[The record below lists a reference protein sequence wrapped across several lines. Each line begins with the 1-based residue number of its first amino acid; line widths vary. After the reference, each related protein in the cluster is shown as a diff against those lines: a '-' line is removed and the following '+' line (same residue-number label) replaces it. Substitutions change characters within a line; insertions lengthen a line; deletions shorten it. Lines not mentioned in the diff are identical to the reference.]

1 MSKEK
6 SLLIK
11 MVFISVLLLIA
22 STFSPTYTFANGDG
36 FITECMGKDKSDN
49 EKCLNNEDGG
59 AGEDE
64 TESASSSI
72 GIFDYIKVLFALGLV
87 IGLLIFIL
95 KMINRK
101 NLAYQQNSLMKN
113 LGGISV
119 GTQKSV
125 QLLQIGNR
133 LYIVGVGEDISLIR
147 EIEDPE
153 EMEQILGYYENKQQ
167 EITTVPFLSEML
179 SKLKPAK
186 NVQSEQ
192 PASFNDLFNAKLKNI
207 KKERTEELEG
217 WKEKEKDKYE

>member
-1 MSKEK
+1 MSKGK
-6 SLLIK
+6 SLFIK
-11 MVFISVLLLIA
+11 MVFVSVLLLIA
-22 STFSPTYTFANGDG
+22 STFSPSYTFADGDC
-36 FITECMGKDKSDN
+36 FISDCIGNSDN
-49 EKCLNNEDGG
+49 EKDLNNDGG
-59 AGEDE
+59 AGEGE

-72 GIFDYIKVLFALGLV
+72 GVFDYIKVLFALGLV

-95 KMINRK
+95 KLINRK
-101 NLAYQQNSLMKN
+101 NMAYQQNSLMKN

-147 EIEDPE
+147 EIEDPK
-153 EMEQILGYYENKQQ
+153 EMEQIIGYYENKQQ
-167 EITTVPFLSEML
+167 EVTTVPFLSEIL

-186 NVQSEQ
+186 NVQYEQ
-192 PASFNDLFNAKLKNI
+192 SASFNDLFNAKLKNI

>member
-1 MSKEK
+1 MSNRK
-6 SLLIK
+6 SLFVK
-11 MVFISVLLLIA
+11 MVFVCVLFLIA

-36 FITECMGKDKSDN
+36 YISDSIGKDKSDD
-49 EKCLNNEDGG
+49 ENNLSNDGG

-72 GIFDYIKVLFALGLV
+72 GVFDYIKVLFALGLV

-95 KMINRK
+95 KMLNRK
-101 NLAYQQNSLMKN
+101 NMAYQQNTLMKN

-119 GTQKSV
+119 GAQKSV

-133 LYIVGVGEDISLIR
+133 LYIVGVGENISLIR

-153 EMEQILGYYENKQQ
+153 EMEQILGFYENKQQ
-167 EITTVPFLSEML
+167 DITTVPFLTEIL

-186 NVQSEQ
+186 NVQYEQ
-192 PASFNDLFNAKLKNI
+192 SASFNDLFNEKLKNI
-207 KKERTEELEG
+207 RKERTDELEG
-217 WKEKEKDKYE
+217 WKEKEIDKYE

>member
-1 MSKEK
+1 MSKGK
-6 SLLIK
+6 SLFVK
-11 MVFISVLLLIA
+11 MVFVSVLLLIA
-22 STFSPTYTFANGDG
+22 STYSPTYTFANGDC
-36 FITECMGKDKSDN
+36 FISECMGKSDIEN
-49 EKCLNNEDGG
+49 DLNNDGG

-72 GIFDYIKVLFALGLV
+72 GVFDYIKVLLALGLV

-101 NLAYQQNSLMKN
+101 NMAYQQNSLMKN

-133 LYIVGVGEDISLIR
+133 LYVVGVGEDISLLR
-147 EIEDPE
+147 EIEDSE
-153 EMEQILGYYENKQQ
+153 EMEQILNFYENKQQ
-167 EITTVPFLSEML
+167 EVSTVPFLTEIL
-179 SKLKPAK
+179 SKLKPSK
-186 NVQSEQ
+186 NVQYEQ

-207 KKERTEELEG
+207 RKERTDELEG